1 MVAAT
6 CPFPPSSVTV
16 WWTTAFCT
24 FCGYFG
30 IHCMSFSSAAQSE
43 RARIRV
49 GLIAAAP
56 AVAGL
61 AGGDGRGAEEARV
74 AAGLSDSGALHR
86 SAALTGQ
93 GRVHGRERDRDLVR
107 DDLAGRARR
116 CDSGRAGVREEGE
129 KEEPEEKCEPLFAQT
144 CSAQGGD
151 PLSSSSPPLCA
162 SAHCV
167 AQGMRLYM
175 VERVG
180 ARDVTARCRSSFLR
194 TGVQPNA
201 LSHSF
206 QSALIGR
213 ATSPGA

>member
-1 MVAAT
+1 MHAD
-6 CPFPPSSVTV
+6 
-16 WWTTAFCT
+16 
-24 FCGYFG
+24 
-30 IHCMSFSSAAQSE
+30 
-43 RARIRV
+43 
-49 GLIAAAP
+49 
-56 AVAGL
+56 AVEEL
-61 AGGDGRGAEEARV
+61 TRGDRRGAEEERV
-74 AAGLSDSGALHR
+74 AAGLPGIGPVQGA
-86 SAALTGQ
+86 AALTGQ
-93 GRVHGRERDRDLVR
+93 GRVHGRERDGDLVS

-194 TGVQPNA
+194 TGVQA
-201 LSHSF
+201 KHLGSV
-206 QSALIGR
+206 LERTVDRIGYEFPEPR
-213 ATSPGA
+213 